1 MGSKVDLDSDTTK
14 SMKSGVHV
22 FQVLQRA
29 PEGVEA
35 DTGAVAQDSEIGNDS
50 VFKTDGTK
58 EVGGRKVEKIKQ
70 NPFVKKVGF
79 NRIVLC
85 FVLLLMYA
93 FFCALTQGSFFGI
106 ERILNTL
113 NYVYFLGFLSLGV
126 TFVIATGGIDFSIG
140 PVMFCCALISG
151 YCFTSH
157 GMPMP
162 VALILSIVIGLI
174 FGIFNGYLVAYWSV
188 PSFITSMASM
198 NISKGVASVFTK
210 TQSVSWP
217 QEMQEG
223 GWFRNIISFN
233 GIPVGLIIFLAVAV
247 VCAILLNKTKLGRY
261 ILCLGSNKEAV
272 RLSGV
277 NVKKWEMSA
286 YIICGI
292 LVGISAIFFTAAY
305 TTVQPGYGDQY
316 NNEAIAGCVMGG
328 TSMAGGLA
336 SISGTVIGVFIIA
349 LLQEGILALG
359 FTKDYQLIITGLIVI
374 VAVFSDVVARRRK
387 N

>member
-1 MGSKVDLDSDTTK
+1 M
-14 SMKSGVHV
+14 
-22 FQVLQRA
+22 
-29 PEGVEA
+29 
-35 DTGAVAQDSEIGNDS
+35 
-50 VFKTDGTK
+50 
-58 EVGGRKVEKIKQ
+58 EKIKQ

-106 ERILNTL
+106 ERILSTL
-113 NYVYFLGFLSLGV
+113 NYAYFLGFLSLGV

-217 QEMQEG
+217 QEMQDG
-223 GWFRNIISFN
+223 GWFRKIIS
-233 GIPVGLIIFLAVAV
+233 I

-292 LVGISAIFFTAAY
+292 LVGISAIFYTAAY

>member
-1 MGSKVDLDSDTTK
+1 M
-14 SMKSGVHV
+14 
-22 FQVLQRA
+22 
-29 PEGVEA
+29 
-35 DTGAVAQDSEIGNDS
+35 
-50 VFKTDGTK
+50 
-58 EVGGRKVEKIKQ
+58 EKIKQ

-106 ERILNTL
+106 ERILSTL
-113 NYVYFLGFLSLGV
+113 NYAYFLGFLSLGV

-217 QEMQEG
+217 QEMQDG
-223 GWFRNIISFN
+223 GWFRKIISID
-233 GIPVGLIIFLAVAV
+233 GIPVGLIIFLAVAI
-247 VCAILLNKTKLGRY
+247 VCAILLNKTKHLMSWKQQRSSKTFWCKCKKMGNVCIY
-261 ILCLGSNKEAV
+261 YLWNPGWYFSNLLHS
-272 RLSGV
+272 RLH
-277 NVKKWEMSA
+277 NCSA
-286 YIICGI
+286 WIW
-292 LVGISAIFFTAAY
+292 
-305 TTVQPGYGDQY
+305 
-316 NNEAIAGCVMGG
+316 
-328 TSMAGGLA
+328 
-336 SISGTVIGVFIIA
+336 
-349 LLQEGILALG
+349 
-359 FTKDYQLIITGLIVI
+359 
-374 VAVFSDVVARRRK
+374 
-387 N
+387 

>member
-1 MGSKVDLDSDTTK
+1 MG
-14 SMKSGVHV
+14 
-22 FQVLQRA
+22 
-29 PEGVEA
+29 
-35 DTGAVAQDSEIGNDS
+35 
-50 VFKTDGTK
+50 
-58 EVGGRKVEKIKQ
+58 KIKQ

-79 NRIVLC
+79 NRVVLC
-85 FVLLLMYA
+85 FVLILLYA
-93 FFCALTQGSFFGI
+93 FFCAMTQGSFLGI
-106 ERILNTL
+106 NRILSAL
-113 NYVYFLGFLSLGV
+113 NYAYFLGFLSLGV

-140 PVMFCCALISG
+140 PVMFCCALVSG
-151 YCFTSH
+151 YSLITY
-157 GMPMP
+157 GVPMAA
-162 VALILSIVIGLI
+162 VMVISVLVGLV

-188 PSFITSMASM
+188 PAFITSMASM
-198 NISKGVASVFTK
+198 NIAKGLASVYTK

-217 QEMQEG
+217 QSSGEG
-223 GWFRNIISFN
+223 GWYRYLVKMGN
-233 GIPVGLIIFLAVAV
+233 IPVGLIIFLVIAVICAV
-247 VCAILLNKTKLGRY
+247 ILNKTRIGRY
-261 ILCLGSNKEAV
+261 ILSLGSNKEAV

-277 NVKKWEMSA
+277 NVKKWEMIA
-286 YIICGI
+286 YIICGV
-292 LVGISAIFFTAAY
+292 LVGIGAIFYVSAY

-359 FTKDYQLIITGLIVI
+359 FTKDYQLVITGIIVI

>member
-1 MGSKVDLDSDTTK
+1 M
-14 SMKSGVHV
+14 
-22 FQVLQRA
+22 
-29 PEGVEA
+29 
-35 DTGAVAQDSEIGNDS
+35 
-50 VFKTDGTK
+50 
-58 EVGGRKVEKIKQ
+58 EKIKQ

-79 NRIVLC
+79 NRIILC
-85 FVLLLMYA
+85 FVLVLLYA
-93 FFCALTQGSFFGI
+93 FFCAMTGGKFLGMS
-106 ERILNTL
+106 RVLSAL
-113 NYVYFLGFLSLGV
+113 NYAYFLGFLSLGV

-151 YCFTSH
+151 YCLTSY
-157 GMPMP
+157 GMPM
-162 VALILSIVIGLI
+162 ALAIVISILVGLL
-174 FGIFNGYLVAYWSV
+174 FGMFNGYLVAYWDV

-198 NISKGVASVFTK
+198 NIAKGLASVFTK
-210 TQSVSWP
+210 TQSVSFP
-217 QEMQEG
+217 QSSQPG
-223 GWFRNIISFN
+223 GWFKSIVKV
-233 GIPVGLIIFLAVAV
+233 GDIPVGLIIFLVVAV
-247 VCAILLNKTKLGRY
+247 VCAIILNKTKMGRY
-261 ILCLGSNKEAV
+261 ILSLGSNKEAV

-286 YIICGI
+286 YVICGA
-292 LVGISAIFFTAAY
+292 LVGIGAIFYVAAY

-336 SISGTVIGVFIIA
+336 SISGTVIGVMIIA

-359 FTKDYQLIITGLIVI
+359 FNKNYQLIITGIIVI